1 MQKYI
6 VVLSFSLSW
15 LHVAAMRVQQ
25 REHIIGG
32 SELSIRALESLTE
45 DLRNQECAVR
55 VSGITAALTQD
66 YIECYF
72 ENERHSGGG
81 EIEDKFYSTDVVVIT
96 FNSPQGKTVHYG
108 FTCTRQVENAV

>member
-1 MQKYI
+1 
-6 VVLSFSLSW
+6 
-15 LHVAAMRVQQ
+15 MRVQQ

-55 VSGITAALTQD
+55 VSGITASLTHD

-81 EIEDKFYSTDVVVIT
+81 EIEDKFYSTDVAVIT
-96 FNSPQGKTVHYG
+96 FNSPQGKPVQFLRLSGPVHEQALPVVSVSY
-108 FTCTRQVENAV
+108 THLTLPTIYSV